1 MFEICYD
8 FPCAK
13 TFRKLRETGP
23 WTQQRIKGNI
33 FIQRLFLTYT
43 LPQANTALI
52 YRRVEKWREKRF
64 L

>member
-33 FIQRLFLTYT
+33 FIQRLFLTFV
-43 LPQANTALI
+43 LPQPN
-52 YRRVEKWREKRF
+52 
-64 L
+64 